1 MKQIND
7 GNFGVFAAKYYD
19 NPDCLDVLEFQDDL
33 NRIKYLKRLFKKYN
47 DTGVLKERLI
57 INHLI
62 VLYNVFEHEACT
74 KMLSFKL
81 INYLPY
87 LKPFLEFLNYWPN
100 RIEGLGAED
109 LVITTEEVESD
120 ELIVK
125 TLRKI

>member
-120 ELIVK
+120 EKIVK

>member
-120 ELIVK
+120 EIIVK